1 MKITTTVEQVRRERS
16 RFSNLG
22 FVPTMGALHS
32 GHLSLIDLAKSR
44 GLPVC
49 VSIFVNPLQFNEK
62 SDFDKY
68 PRDLERDI
76 SKLKGVD
83 VVFAP
88 EPSELLGHRLTT
100 VSVADIS
107 TKLEGK
113 FRPGHFDGV
122 ATIVSTLFNIIEPTD
137 AWFGEKD
144 FQQVVLIEQMVKDL
158 KFKTTI
164 HRAPIIREESGLA
177 LSSRNERLTERG
189 KQDAASISQG
199 LFAMRDAALN
209 GERQVERLKN
219 VFNERCFL
227 KTEYIEVVDELS
239 LEPVTVLNERSRALA
254 AVWCEEVRLIDNVAL
269 YA

>member
-1 MKITTTVEQVRRERS
+1 MRIATTVEQVRKERS

-22 FVPTMGALHS
+22 FVPTMGALHR
-32 GHLSLIDLAKSR
+32 GHLSLIELAKSS
-44 GLPVC
+44 GLPVF
-49 VSIFVNPLQFNEK
+49 VSIFVNPLQFNDK
-62 SDFDKY
+62 NDFDKY

-76 SKLKGVD
+76 SKLGGVD

-88 EPSELLGHRLTT
+88 ESSELLDHRLTT

-122 ATIVSTLFNIIEPTD
+122 ATIVSMLFNIIQPTD

-144 FQQVVLIEQMVKDL
+144 FQQVVLIEQMVRDL
-158 KFKTTI
+158 KFNIRI

-177 LSSRNERLTERG
+177 LSSRNERLSERG
-189 KQDAASISQG
+189 KQDAASISKG
-199 LFAMRDAALN
+199 LFAMRDAALK
-209 GERQVERLKN
+209 GERQVEKLKN
-219 VFNERCFL
+219 VFKELCSL

-239 LEPVTVLNERSRALA
+239 LEPVAELNERSRALT
-254 AVWCEEVRLIDNVAL
+254 AVWCEDVRLIDNVAL